1 VTGYFKSPI
10 VAFMIVVALVGLAI
24 MGYREHFATPHP

>member
-1 VTGYFKSPI
+1 MC
-10 VAFMIVVALVGLAI
+10 VASLIVVAMVGLAI